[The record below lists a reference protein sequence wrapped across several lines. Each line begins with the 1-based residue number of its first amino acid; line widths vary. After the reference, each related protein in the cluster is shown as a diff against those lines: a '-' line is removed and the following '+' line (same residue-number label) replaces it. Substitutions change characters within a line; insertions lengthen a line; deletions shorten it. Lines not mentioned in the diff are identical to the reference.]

1 MILRVYEGWEESIG
15 GNLGPETV
23 PEQPVSNTIRIWYT
37 DAVRKEHDNQALAV
51 VFHADHLAVV
61 ARMQGEIDALKAQL
75 AEAEDWNK
83 TSKEHQEHWLGRFVE
98 AQRRRIDAL
107 KLELAEAR
115 KPLTDMKERVNAV
128 LRIYLQGVSR
138 HDATEDIVNLL
149 ASRTAP
155 VEPDPRYGRI
165 ASAAILE
172 HPVGFYEEIERRL
185 HAERIARVTTDRP
198 ANLHDYQ
205 GCVEQPAPNLDG
217 AIWPDGLP
225 NPTQKPVDQPEA
237 AQEDAVAR
245 IAKTLHALVGKDP
258 FATYREMAE
267 AIIPVAREGYYSAE
281 QVEKAVQDEINYCQL
296 AHKMPRAFV
305 DDVLFRLAHPKGE
318 QHG

>member
-23 PEQPVSNTIRIWYT
+23 PEQPVSNTILIWYT

-61 ARMQGEIDALKAQL
+61 ARMEGEIDALKAQL

-83 TSKEHQEHWLGRFVE
+83 TSKEHQEHWLGRFDE

-115 KPLTDMKERVNAV
+115 KPLTDEHWVCRKCGYGSEEHG
-128 LRIYLQGVSR
+128 IPSHPSYLCVY
-138 HDATEDIVNLL
+138 DPVL

-165 ASAAILE
+165 AADVLLE

-205 GCVEQPAPNLDG
+205 GCAE
-217 AIWPDGLP
+217 
-225 NPTQKPVDQPEA
+225 QPEA
-237 AQEDAVAR
+237 AQEANN
-245 IAKTLHALVGKDP
+245 G
-258 FATYREMAE
+258 
-267 AIIPVAREGYYSAE
+267 
-281 QVEKAVQDEINYCQL
+281 
-296 AHKMPRAFV
+296 
-305 DDVLFRLAHPKGE
+305 
-318 QHG
+318 

>member
-15 GNLGPETV
+15 GNLGSETV
-23 PEQPVSNTIRIWYT
+23 PWQNVAEVCIPVSNTILIWYT

-61 ARMQGEIDALKAQL
+61 ARMEGEIDALKAQL

-115 KPLTDMKERVNAV
+115 KPITKEEWSTASESAALTFREMANE
-128 LRIYLQGVSR
+128 LI
-138 HDATEDIVNLL
+138 

-165 ASAAILE
+165 AADVLLE

-205 GCVEQPAPNLDG
+205 GCAE
-217 AIWPDGLP
+217 
-225 NPTQKPVDQPEA
+225 QPEA
-237 AQEDAVAR
+237 AQEANN
-245 IAKTLHALVGKDP
+245 G
-258 FATYREMAE
+258 
-267 AIIPVAREGYYSAE
+267 
-281 QVEKAVQDEINYCQL
+281 
-296 AHKMPRAFV
+296 
-305 DDVLFRLAHPKGE
+305 
-318 QHG
+318 